1 MPLAKRLWL
10 RLWWMGKVFRAEKE
24 PESAKMRQLMHAIP
38 DLLEEDK
45 EEIFTCR
52 ICSEPLQLETDTR
65 TDEDGK
71 AVHEECYVK
80 RLTAQA
86 RSRN

>member
-24 PESAKMRQLMHAIP
+24 LEPAKMRQLRHAIP

-52 ICSEPLQLETDTR
+52 ICSKPLQLETDTH
-65 TDEDGK
+65 TDEGGK

-80 RLTAQA
+80 RLTAHT
-86 RSRN
+86 R